1 MKESKKCLWLACD
14 RDNTLVLF
22 PYKPFRDKWFG
33 FWCKFKDGF
42 YCCNDGMTVREYE
55 RNRFVVPRNFCNLS
69 WEDEPVR
76 VTLSLEPEVIASDD
90 AATNLRI

>member
-1 MKESKKCLWLACD
+1 MKESKKYLWLACD

-22 PYKPFRDKWFG
+22 PDKPFRDEWFG
-33 FWCKFKDGF
+33 FWCKSNSGI
-42 YCCNDGMTVREYE
+42 YCCNDELTVREYE
-55 RNRFVVPRNFCNLS
+55 RIRFVVPRNVSNLS

-90 AATNLRI
+90 ATTN